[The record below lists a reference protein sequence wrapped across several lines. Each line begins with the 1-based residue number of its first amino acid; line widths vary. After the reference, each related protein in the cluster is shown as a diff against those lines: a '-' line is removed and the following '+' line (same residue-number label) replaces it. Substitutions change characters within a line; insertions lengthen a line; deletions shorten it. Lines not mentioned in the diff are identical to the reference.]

1 MQKNTTSQSSI
12 FNLRVL
18 LAFTLCSVSAL
29 LAMLSL
35 WATPLVETTRANTSV
50 PPDPANFP
58 STFGS
63 NANRL
68 PPGEPLPPGAK
79 FSLNRQGDPSSSSPT
94 AGFPG
99 FAGMPQSGDWSIVSS
114 PNTSA
119 TQNNDLFGV
128 TCVSASDCWAVGD
141 YSNENLIPRTLIEH
155 WDGTSWAIVSSPNTG
170 TTDRN
175 FLTGVTCAS
184 ASECWAVGY
193 YYNGSLIQ
201 TLIERWD
208 GTSWAI
214 VSSPNPAPNSYLN
227 DVTCVSAS
235 DCRAVGYYYNGKA
248 YQTLIER
255 WDGTSWAIVSSPNT
269 GATQNNYLRGVTC
282 VSASECWAVGYY
294 YHDTFPVQTLI
305 ERWDGISWTIV
316 TSPNTSATQDN
327 LLFPVT
333 CVSAS
338 ECWAVG
344 NYYNGSAYQTLIER
358 WDGTSWAIVTS
369 PNTSATRDNDLYGMT
384 CVSASECWAVGYYY
398 TGNSTPQTLIE
409 RWDGTSWAIVSSP
422 NTSTTQANFLQAVTC
437 VSASECWAV
446 GAYSASFGTDQ
457 TLVLRYTASST
468 PTPTPTPTPT
478 ATATATAT
486 FTPTPTATHTPTPTA
501 TITATPRPT
510 PTPRPR
516 PTPAPRP

>member
-1 MQKNTTSQSSI
+1 MKKKSASQSA
-12 FNLRVL
+12 FFYLRVL
-18 LAFTLCSVSAL
+18 LAFTLCSVGAL

-35 WATPLVETTRANTSV
+35 GATPPVETTRANTSV

-68 PPGEPLPPGAK
+68 PPGVPLPPGAQ

-99 FAGMPQSGDWSIVSS
+99 FAGMPQIGDWSIVSS

-128 TCVSASDCWAVGD
+128 ACVSASDCWAVGD
-141 YSNENLIPRTLIEH
+141 YSNDNSIPRTLIEH

-193 YYNGSLIQ
+193 YYNGNIQ

-235 DCRAVGYYYNGKA
+235 DCWAVGPYYNGSA

-255 WDGTSWAIVSSPNT
+255 WDGTSWAIVSSPNP
-269 GATQNNYLRGVTC
+269 GENNYLKGVTC
-282 VSASECWAVGYY
+282 VSASECWAVGFYY
-294 YHDTFPVQTLI
+294 TGILPVQTLI
-305 ERWDGISWTIV
+305 ERWDGTSWAIV
-316 TSPNTSATQDN
+316 ASPNTSATQSN
-327 LLFPVT
+327 ELFPVT

-344 NYYNGSAYQTLIER
+344 NYYNGSIFQTLI
-358 WDGTSWAIVTS
+358 V
-369 PNTSATRDNDLYGMT
+369 
-384 CVSASECWAVGYYY
+384 
-398 TGNSTPQTLIE
+398 

-422 NTSTTQANFLQAVTC
+422 NTSATQENDLYGVTC
-437 VSASECWAV
+437 GSASECWAV
-446 GAYSASFGTDQ
+446 GYYYTRQLHSSDPDRALGRDLVGHRQLAQHQHYAGQLPPSREMRVGVGVLGRWRLLRQLRHRPDASVEDTRPAQ
-457 TLVLRYTASST
+457 L
-468 PTPTPTPTPT
+468 PHPPTPTPT
-478 ATATATAT
+478 ATATAMTYSDTETSPNSGTA
-486 FTPTPTATHTPTPTA
+486 PVASPIH
-501 TITATPRPT
+501 IGN
-510 PTPRPR
+510 
-516 PTPAPRP
+516 